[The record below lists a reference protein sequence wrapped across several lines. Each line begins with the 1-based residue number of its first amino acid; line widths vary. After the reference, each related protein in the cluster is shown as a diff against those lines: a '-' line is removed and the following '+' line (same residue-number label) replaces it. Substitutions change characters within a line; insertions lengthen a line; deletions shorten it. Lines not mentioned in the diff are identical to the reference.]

1 MEFLADDLLV
11 LGSRNDVGRNDLG
24 QQCVAGPIVAEIVAS
39 DHPAGNWNGQPVH
52 QMQLVI
58 LHFEADT
65 VGMGNGHNSLSLAF
79 DGIASGNVPQI
90 KVALGLK
97 MLCAKESG

>member
-1 MEFLADDLLV
+1 M
-11 LGSRNDVGRNDLG
+11 
-24 QQCVAGPIVAEIVAS
+24 
-39 DHPAGNWNGQPVH
+39 H

-90 KVALGLK
+90 KVTLGLK
-97 MLCAKESG
+97 KLCAKESG